1 MRYRSVLAIVLF
13 VLPGAGPEAGGDVRK
28 AKAYLSEVRRHLL
41 RSYLERDK
49 MSEVALAAAALKA
62 FGKALKEVDVPAD
75 QREAALAALESEETA
90 DGALDAIARAAP
102 AADVNALADHAARA
116 MVQETGDPFCRILTQ
131 DEMTRLVKMIGGGGK
146 DVTAG
151 IMVQPRADG
160 LAVMYVQ
167 ACTPADEEGLEVG
180 DVVTRV
186 GDREVGG
193 LSPDQATEAL
203 KIPPGGALELAVKRG
218 GRAYAFRLKAPKAGV
233 PTVRWQSL
241 GQGVGYVRLTIFDG
255 AALKDV
261 RAALQALAK
270 GGGLKGLIFDLR
282 RNPGGALPA
291 ATGIADLF
299 LPQDLLI
306 ARTVCHYTP
315 SLGGLKFPGLTPPAE
330 YKTGQASDFET
341 MPMVC
346 LVDGGSASASELL
359 AGALKDHRRA
369 VLVGDT
375 TYGKGVGQS
384 PIVLSSMFLQRYLYL
399 TILRYS
405 TPLGHEVHHV
415 GVAPDVEA
423 KAAAPDADAWDARW
437 KLRRDGALE
446 RWLDERWGPKLEK
459 AAEYDDA
466 LQEQMEDAK
475 KLQDD
480 ILAESETKITT
491 AAGVIRTGIEEIFKD
506 PIRITFDVPRVTLP
520 NGSSFGASYGGDGSA
535 AGAFMSRAALQ
546 PIIVPTPRVFL
557 DGRELNRNQRRYQ
570 TEDLERG

>member
-1 MRYRSVLAIVLF
+1 MRTLAVLAIAVF

-28 AKAYLSEVRRHLL
+28 AKAYLSEVRKHLL
-41 RSYLERDK
+41 RSYLERER
-49 MSEVALAAAALKA
+49 MSEVGLAAAALKA
-62 FGKALKEVDVPAD
+62 FAKALKEVDLPED
-75 QREAALAALESEETA
+75 QREAARAALGNEETA
-90 DGALDAIARAAP
+90 DGALEAIARAAP
-102 AADVNALADHAARA
+102 AADVNALADRAAEA
-116 MVQETGDPFCRILTQ
+116 MVRETGDPFCRILTQ

-146 DVTAG
+146 EVTAG
-151 IMVQPRADG
+151 VMVQPRADG

-167 ACTPADEEGLEVG
+167 ACTPADEEGVEVG
-180 DVVTRV
+180 DLVTRA
-186 GDREVGG
+186 GDRAVGG
-193 LSPDQATEAL
+193 LSPDEAIEAL
-203 KIPPGGALELAVKRG
+203 KIPPGGALELTVTRG
-218 GRAYAFRLKAPKAGV
+218 GRDYAFRLRAPKAGV

-241 GQGVGYVRLTIFDG
+241 GQGVGYVRLTLFDG

-270 GGGLKGLIFDLR
+270 DGLKGLIFDLR

-330 YKTGQASDFET
+330 YKTRQATDFET

-369 VLVGDT
+369 TLVGGK

-399 TILRYS
+399 TVLRYS
-405 TPLGHEVHHV
+405 TPLGHEVDHV

-423 KAAAPDADAWDARW
+423 RAAALDADAWDARW

-446 RWLDERWGPKLEK
+446 RWLDGRWGPKLAK
-459 AAEYDDA
+459 AAEYDGF
-466 LQEQMEDAK
+466 E
-475 KLQDD
+475 
-480 ILAESETKITT
+480 T
-491 AAGVIRTGIEEIFKD
+491 AAWEGFDGLYAGLGTALSKDVVREEL
-506 PIRITFDVPRVTLP
+506 R
-520 NGSSFGASYGGDGSA
+520 
-535 AGAFMSRAALQ
+535 RAARRRAMEEGAAWACDPQADVVLQ
-546 PIIVPTPRVFL
+546 RGLVVLL
-557 DGRELNRNQRRYQ
+557 DRMEGK
-570 TEDLERG
+570 